1 MLVCGCGRWM
11 HTEGVD
17 ESVSESGTDHW
28 LVRSE
33 CCGCGW
39 KVGLEIQAGDAH
51 SFVDR
56 LVWSDDA
63 RHVLGRMPPYLAT
76 VYKTDIEDYA
86 RSRQRK
92 VVTWDLLNEAR
103 QGEAVAWEP
112 EAAQRLQNVPAPVRS
127 MAKVELERTAAE
139 KGMSRVTIGLME
151 EVKARYFGFASGN
164 EEVNR

>member
-1 MLVCGCGRWM
+1 MLVCHCGRWM

-17 ESVSESGTDHW
+17 ECPGEQGADRW

-39 KVGLEIQAGDAH
+39 TVGLEAQAGEAI

-63 RHVLGRMPPYLAT
+63 RHVLDRMPPYLAT
-76 VYKTDIEDYA
+76 VYKAEIEDYA
-86 RSRQRK
+86 RSKQEK
-92 VVTWDLLNEAR
+92 VVTWALLNEAR
-103 QGEAVAWEP
+103 QGETIAWDFEAV
-112 EAAQRLQNVPAPVRS
+112 QRLQNVPAPVRS

-139 KGMSRVTIGLME
+139 KGMSRVTIALME
-151 EVKARYFGFASGN
+151 EVKARYFGFAA
-164 EEVNR
+164 EQNR

>member
-17 ESVSESGTDHW
+17 ECASEPGTDRW

-33 CCGCGW
+33 CGGCGW
-39 KVGLEIQAGDAH
+39 KIGLEIQADDAL

-76 VYKTDIEDYA
+76 VYKTEIEDYA
-86 RSRQRK
+86 RAKQRT
-92 VVTWDLLNEAR
+92 VVTWELLNEAR
-103 QGEAVAWEP
+103 RGEAIAWDP
-112 EAAQRLQNVPAPVRS
+112 DAAQRLQNVPAPVRS

-139 KGMSRVTIGLME
+139 KGLSRVTIGLME
-151 EVKARYFGFASGN
+151 EVKARYFGFASGK